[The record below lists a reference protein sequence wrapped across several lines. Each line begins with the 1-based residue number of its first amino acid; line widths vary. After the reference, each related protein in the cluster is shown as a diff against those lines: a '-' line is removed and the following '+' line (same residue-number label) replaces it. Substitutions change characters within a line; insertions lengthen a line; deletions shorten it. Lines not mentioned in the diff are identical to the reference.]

1 MTTMPI
7 RTRTIERKTR
17 ETDISVTVE
26 LDGAGSVDV
35 ETGVP
40 FLDHMLDALGR
51 HGQLNL
57 RVRCAGDVVIDAHHS
72 VEDVGIVIGMA
83 VRDALGDRA
92 GIARYGYAY
101 APLDEALARTVIDVS
116 GRPYFVFTGELP
128 EPVIGADFAASLV
141 EEVLA
146 RLRHERRLH
155 DAYRLA
161 ALAQFAPRGGG
172 GLQVGLRWQ
181 STPPPASAA
190 RRWRSHPP
198 RGCWHDRRDRLWR
211 RQHPLDLTGTRGGR
225 R

>member
-141 EEVLA
+141 EEFWRAFATNAGFTMHIDL
-146 RLRHERRLH
+146 LRSRNSHHAAE
-155 DAYRLA
+155 AVFKSA
-161 ALAQFAPRGGG
+161 ALAIHAATRIS
-172 GLQVGLRWQ
+172 R
-181 STPPPASAA
+181 STMAIPSTKGVLA
-190 RRWRSHPP
+190 
-198 RGCWHDRRDRLWR
+198 
-211 RQHPLDLTGTRGGR
+211 
-225 R
+225 